1 MDIQYPGANIAGQKS
16 HSMAGRTANLS
27 APHLGKSTTANT
39 MLPAFAPI
47 SHAYGVFLH
56 TSET

>member
-1 MDIQYPGANIAGQKS
+1 MPTHWLGVRRI
-16 HSMAGRTANLS
+16 NLS
-27 APHLGKSTTANT
+27 TPYLGKSTLAKT
-39 MLPAFAPI
+39 MVTVFAPI